1 MLSRLSIV
9 LAVLLLAACTGDPP
23 PPASGDP
30 DGTSLVIAVGTA
42 PETLDPQAGYAPYG
56 AAQIYD
62 GLVELSPTGAR
73 PTLAAAPPVPSADGL
88 TWTVRLRT
96 DVSFHDGTGLDA
108 TDVAASYQ
116 PLVGEGRFWMIER
129 VKPVNATTVQFAL
142 SRPYPDLPSVLTLGI
157 EPSESAGTDR
167 TVGTGPYR
175 VSLWD
180 PGKRLVLTANP
191 GYFGDRPA
199 ITEVTVEFV
208 PDPAERA
215 ARLRDGTVD
224 GAPLPAAL
232 AAEFDGADGMTTHTH
247 RAADLRAITLPS
259 GNAVTGDPA
268 VRLALNLAVD
278 RQAVL
283 DTVLAGV
290 GVPTSLP
297 VPDVQAEF
305 AEPAAAFAFEPAT
318 AATVLTSAD
327 WIAGDDGV
335 RVRKGVRASF
345 VVGYPEG
352 DAEAEQLVTA
362 FAQAAAQ
369 IGIEV
374 TPRAGGENGAQ
385 YRAVGNPVDP
395 EAALRGLLYAA
406 GGSTAAALDQARAAT
421 DPVQAAVALHAA
433 QRANRTSPAA
443 VVLVQANHAYVHRDA
458 WAGHA
463 AVTDAPVTDHTWGA
477 WWNLA
482 DWTPR

>member
-42 PETLDPQAGYAPYG
+42 PKSLDPQAGYAPYG

-62 GLVELSPTGAR
+62 GLVEHTPTGLA
-73 PTLAAAPPVPSADGL
+73 PALAASLPVPSADGR
-88 TWTVRLRT
+88 TWTARLRT

-108 TDVAASYQ
+108 TDVAASYR
-116 PLVGEGRFWMIER
+116 PVIGKGRFWMIEQ
-129 VKPVNATTVQFAL
+129 VKPVNPTTVQFELA
-142 SRPYPDLPSVLTLGI
+142 RPYPDLPALLTLGI

-175 VSLWD
+175 VSAWE
-180 PGKRLVLTANP
+180 PGQRLVLTANP
-191 GYFGDRPA
+191 GYFRDRPA
-199 ITEVTVEFV
+199 ITEVTVQFV

-232 AAEFDGADGMTTHTH
+232 AAEFDGADGMTTFTH
-247 RAADLRAITLPS
+247 RAADLRAITLPA
-259 GNAVTGDPA
+259 GPVTGDPA
-268 VRLALNLAVD
+268 VRLALNLALD

-283 DTVLAGV
+283 DGVLAGV
-290 GVPTSLP
+290 GAPTSVP
-297 VPDVQAEF
+297 VPDVQAEH

-318 AATVLTSAD
+318 AATVLTSAG
-327 WIAGDDGV
+327 WVAGPDGT
-335 RVRKGVRASF
+335 RTREGVRAQFAVS
-345 VVGYPEG
+345 YPEG
-352 DAEAEQLVTA
+352 DDEAAQLVAA
-362 FAQAAAQ
+362 FAQAAAE

-374 TPRAGGENGAQ
+374 VPQPGGASAAR
-385 YRAVGNPVDP
+385 YRVVGDPVDP
-395 EAALRGLLYAA
+395 ESALRSLLHDA

-421 DPVQAAVALHAA
+421 EPVDAVVAVHAA

-443 VVLVQANHAYVHRDA
+443 VILAQAGHTYVHRDA
-458 WAGHA
+458 WNGHQ
-463 AVTDAPVTDHTWGA
+463 AVVDGPTADHTWGA

-482 DWTPR
+482 DWAPR